1 MLASDLQSVPTEILK
16 LYSLNQSNNWVI
28 IFLISYKHKKY
39 TVVILDLK
47 ERNKFPLYEEKEKK
61 SLVYAYGVY

>member
-1 MLASDLQSVPTEILK
+1 MLASGLQSVPIEILK

-39 TVVILDLK
+39 IVVILYLK
-47 ERNKFPLYEEKEKK
+47 ERNKFPLYEEKERK